1 MVFKTFPTDT
11 IYVLLSG
18 DSPGAAWDESLS
30 ADGAA
35 AAKALAGQ
43 LGALDLDG
51 LMTSPLDQALETAA
65 FIADAQGLPSV
76 TLPDLREH
84 RIALNRPSHWAEL
97 TDRAFDKGGVAMPGG
112 ETLAGAA
119 ARFSQAL
126 LMISR
131 RPVRSPLA
139 VTHPVIFATLLRRKS
154 KEFGPTDWRG
164 LKPLSLYK
172 ITHNKGSP
180 KSVEPVSLTG

>member
-1 MVFKTFPTDT
+1 MVFQTFPTDT
-11 IYVLLSG
+11 IYVLLAG
-18 DSPGAAWDESLS
+18 ASPGAAWDESLS
-30 ADGAA
+30 DEGAEA
-35 AAKALAGQ
+35 VKALATK
-43 LGALDLDG
+43 LDTLELDG

-65 FIADAQGLPSV
+65 FIAEAHGLPSV

-84 RIALNRPSHWAEL
+84 RIALNRPSQWAEL

-112 ETLAGAA
+112 ETLSGAA
-119 ARFSQAL
+119 ARLSQAF

-180 KSVEPVSLTG
+180 KSVEPVDLTS